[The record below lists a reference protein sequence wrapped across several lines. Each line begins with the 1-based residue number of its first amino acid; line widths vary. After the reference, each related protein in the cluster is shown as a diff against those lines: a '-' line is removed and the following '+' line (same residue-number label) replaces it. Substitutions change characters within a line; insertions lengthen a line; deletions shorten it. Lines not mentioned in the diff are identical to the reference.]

1 MKPQLEERENK
12 KYATFKAVEFRSQV
26 VAGRNYFIKVSV
38 SHAGQGRESG
48 LGSGGKQEADDQ
60 EGSSTLTQGLLSC
73 RLAQQGRGGGGH
85 RSCLPLTC
93 LPPPTPPP
101 PVSPGSS

>member
-73 RLAQQGRGGGGH
+73 RLAQQGWGGW
-85 RSCLPLTC
+85 SQVLPAPH
-93 LPPPTPPP
+93 LPSTPTPPP